1 MTTKSLA
8 PHSTSSFRAWTHSAR
23 ENGLSPIIYV
33 VGTRGKST
41 IVRILDSMAR
51 ASGLRTAV
59 RTDAGV
65 EIEGRRQLGDIH
77 PLRESLEELDAG
89 DLDLAIIERGRGD
102 IHTLP
107 LNDRN
112 PAAVVIAT
120 ICP

>member
-1 MTTKSLA
+1 MTTTLA
-8 PHSTSSFRAWTHSAR
+8 PLSTTSFQAWTHSAR

-41 IVRILDSMAR
+41 IVRLLDSMAR
-51 ASGLRTAV
+51 ASGLRTAI

-65 EIEGRRQLGDIH
+65 EIEGRRQLGDIP
-77 PLRESLEELDAG
+77 PLRESLEERDAG
-89 DLDLAIIERGRGD
+89 DLDLAIIEMGWSD

-107 LNDRN
+107 VNDRH